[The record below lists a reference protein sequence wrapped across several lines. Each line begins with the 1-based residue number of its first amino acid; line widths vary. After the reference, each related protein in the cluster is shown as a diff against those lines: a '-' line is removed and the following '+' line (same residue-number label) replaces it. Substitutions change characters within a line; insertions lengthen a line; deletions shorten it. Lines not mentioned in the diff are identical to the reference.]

1 MIVSRISNLPSRF
14 LAADL
19 VTDMFEAFDAV
30 GVLWL
35 RSVRPLEDQ
44 A

>member
-14 LAADL
+14 PAAAP
-19 VTDMFEAFDAV
+19 VTDMIDAV
-30 GVLWL
+30 GGLWL